1 MHEEMQNYVY
11 MGRSRA
17 SKLSNSP
24 VPSSAT
30 EAQNAPQMP
39 RYPGLAASPAGPA
52 QAWGRAP
59 PAAAVAADPR
69 ALRHP
74 RSSSARRTS

>member
-1 MHEEMQNYVY
+1 MHEEMQNCVY
-11 MGRSRA
+11 LGRSRA

-24 VPSSAT
+24 APSSAT
-30 EAQNAPQMP
+30 EAQNVPQMP
-39 RYPGLAASPAGPA
+39 RYPGLAASPADPA

-59 PAAAVAADPR
+59 PAAAAGPR

>member
-1 MHEEMQNYVY
+1 MSEIIEID
-11 MGRSRA
+11 STA

-24 VPSSAT
+24 APSSAAET
-30 EAQNAPQMP
+30 RNVPQMP

-59 PAAAVAADPR
+59 PAAAVAAGPR
-69 ALRHP
+69 ALRLP
-74 RSSSARRTS
+74 RSSSARCTT